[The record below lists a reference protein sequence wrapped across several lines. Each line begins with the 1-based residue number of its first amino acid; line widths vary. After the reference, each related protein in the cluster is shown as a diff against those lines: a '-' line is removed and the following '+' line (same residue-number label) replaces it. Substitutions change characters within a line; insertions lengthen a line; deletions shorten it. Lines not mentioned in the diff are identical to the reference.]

1 VPVTDASQLWHR
13 CFLVSS
19 CWKGGTSGSG
29 GLLDSGTDETQ
40 LGCLCPVILGRVNK
54 SLPRPI
60 DPDRPTFNP
69 VPCSLGLPPQ
79 IPYVCHSEFYTIFPF
94 FFSNMKSLLG
104 DRSCRCMTPLR
115 MAQPAL
121 HMGLTRPK
129 SHAPS
134 AAMCHLLPSLRHPT
148 GPHPNTAS
156 TARRRAVEAFG
167 PAFALSHS
175 SIIFFSNGSG

>member
-1 VPVTDASQLWHR
+1 MHHSSGTDA
-13 CFLVSS
+13 FLYQVVGREGRRGAVACS
-19 CWKGGTSGSG
+19 
-29 GLLDSGTDETQ
+29 DSGTDETQ

-60 DPDRPTFNP
+60 DPDRLTFIP
-69 VPCSLGLPPQ
+69 VPCNLGLPPQ

-104 DRSCRCMTPLR
+104 ERSCRCMTPLR

-121 HMGLTRPK
+121 HMGLTHPK

-167 PAFALSHS
+167 PALALNHS
-175 SIIFFSNGSG
+175 SIIFLSNGSG